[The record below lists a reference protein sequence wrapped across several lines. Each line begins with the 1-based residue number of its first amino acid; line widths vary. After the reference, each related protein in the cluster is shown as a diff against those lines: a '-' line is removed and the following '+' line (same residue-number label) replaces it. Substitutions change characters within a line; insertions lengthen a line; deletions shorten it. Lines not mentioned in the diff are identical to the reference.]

1 MASRRKIVRT
11 SGQTACRF
19 AAAMTNVTAYDE
31 VRYSDYPYA
40 QTHPDR
46 LATVAALHGLPS
58 PDPETARVLEIGCGA
73 GGNLIAM
80 AVATPGITA
89 LGIDLASQPI
99 AEGRA
104 TIEAVGL
111 GNVELRQGDVS
122 ELGDGG
128 LGEFDFVIA
137 HGVYAWVPE
146 PVRDDLLRAI
156 HAHLAADGLA
166 YVSYNAN
173 PGGVMR
179 RALREAGLWFSAG
192 AAPGV
197 ERAERAR
204 VLFRFLR
211 DNRAG
216 TSDWWGGLLES
227 QLDGLAEAPV
237 SRLVHDDLSEHWAP
251 VWFADFA
258 ERAAANRLAYVGESD
273 LTTMLPE
280 RVPPAVAG
288 ELDAISGGDR
298 IRREQL
304 IDILRSVFFRQSVL
318 CRDSRRPADAP
329 DPSVLRDLHFG
340 VRAGEPGREQPEG
353 LLGSALA
360 LLRSREPDTLP
371 FGELR
376 AATSADPDELAEA
389 LHQGFL
395 AELVMPHRSPLRT
408 RAADGVERPVASPLA
423 RFQARTSSVVTSL
436 AYTTVHMEE
445 PAARLLLT
453 LLDGTRDRPA
463 ILAEFRERTGVALS
477 AEDLDANLAA
487 LGRLFLLS
495 E

>member
-1 MASRRKIVRT
+1 MST
-11 SGQTACRF
+11 
-19 AAAMTNVTAYDE
+19 VTAYDE
-31 VRYSDYPYA
+31 VRYSNYPYA

-80 AVATPGITA
+80 AVATPGIHA
-89 LGIDLASQPI
+89 LGVDLATEPI
-99 AEGRA
+99 AEGNA
-104 TIEAVGL
+104 LIEAVGL
-111 GNVELRQGDVS
+111 DNVELRQGDIS
-122 ELGDGG
+122 ELRDGG

-146 PVRDDLLRAI
+146 PVRDDLLHAI
-156 HAHLAADGLA
+156 QSHLAADGLA

-179 RALREAGLWFSAG
+179 RALREAGLWFAAD

-197 ERAERAR
+197 EQAERAR
-204 VLFRFLR
+204 ELYRFLLE
-211 DNRAG
+211 NRAG
-216 TSDWWGGLLES
+216 TGDWWGGLLES
-227 QLDGLAEAPV
+227 QLEALAQGPV

-258 ERAAANRLAYVGESD
+258 ERAAASGLAYVGESD

-280 RVPPAVAG
+280 RVPAAVAG
-288 ELDAISGGDR
+288 DLEAISGGDR

-318 CRDSRRPADAP
+318 CRDSRRPSDVP
-329 DPSVLRDLHFG
+329 DPAVLRDLHFAK
-340 VRAGEPGREQPEG
+340 RAAESGEVHPDG
-353 LLGSALA
+353 LLGSAVA
-360 LLRSREPDTLP
+360 LLRSRAPDTLS
-371 FGELR
+371 FAELR
-376 AATSADPDELAEA
+376 AATSSDPDELAEA
-389 LHQGFL
+389 LHQAFL
-395 AELVMPHRSPLRT
+395 AELLMPHRAPLRART
-408 RAADGVERPVASPLA
+408 AEGVERPVASPLA
-423 RFQARTSSVVTSL
+423 RFQARGSVEVTSL
-436 AYTTVHMEE
+436 AYTTVRMEE

-453 LLDGTRDRPA
+453 LLDGTRDRAA
-463 ILAEFRERTGVALS
+463 ILAEFRERTGVPLS
-477 AEDLDANLAA
+477 AEDLETNLAA

-495 E
+495 G